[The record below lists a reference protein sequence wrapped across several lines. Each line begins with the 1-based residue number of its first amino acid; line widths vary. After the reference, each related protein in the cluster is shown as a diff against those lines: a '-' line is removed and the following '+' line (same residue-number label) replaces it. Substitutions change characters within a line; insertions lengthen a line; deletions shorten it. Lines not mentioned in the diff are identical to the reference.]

1 MMGLR
6 VVPAAI
12 LLAGFCNSTEAA
24 AADGQRLFL
33 ENCAA
38 CHRPNGVGVTGAFP
52 ALVNSK
58 LVQGDPK
65 VPITRVLNGRGGMP
79 AFQGE
84 LNDAEIASVLTY
96 VRSAWGNKAKPV
108 MSQQVAALRTG
119 GKRENAKASLQA
131 H

>member
-1 MMGLR
+1 MMRLR
-6 VVPAAI
+6 VVSAAI
-12 LLAGFCNSTEAA
+12 LLVGLSNFTQAA
-24 AADGQRLFL
+24 AADGKRLFL

-38 CHRPNGVGVTGAFP
+38 CHRPNGVGVVGAFP
-52 ALVNSK
+52 ALANSK
-58 LVQGDPK
+58 VVQGDAK

-84 LNDAEIASVLTY
+84 LNDAEIATVLTY

-108 MSQQVAALRTG
+108 ISQQVAALRTG